1 MASSDKFK
9 SMHAVFEIRKG
20 EQFHRDRHLFVEQH
34 AVPLPH
40 SWLQQHLK
48 ITAPGNSPDTD
59 GMHISTSD
67 RIKVFNCVI
76 GTGDNLG
83 LHLRLVL

>member
-40 SWLQQHLK
+40 SRMQQLFTVKHQH
-48 ITAPGNSPDTD
+48 NSA
-59 GMHISTSD
+59 GEQSEH
-67 RIKVFNCVI
+67 RRHAHKLERQYQGFRQRYRN
-76 GTGDNLG
+76 
-83 LHLRLVL
+83 RR